1 MILVVAVLAG
11 LLAGLCRAWIGKRK
25 YRAYELKMPIL
36 VLLAFIPQ
44 YFIFF
49 APKTRVLIPDTIV
62 RVLFVLSLLL
72 LLAFSIFN
80 IRKTG
85 FWLIGFGFLCNFVVI
100 LLNGGF
106 MPISFETASK
116 ISAQSGATLVI
127 GQRFG
132 YTKDL
137 ILAPETIKLAFL
149 SDRFVI
155 NNLLGSNIAFSLGD
169 LLISAGVLWLLWTL
183 GGNPN
188 SPVKEHV
195 NE

>member
-1 MILVVAVLAG
+1 
-11 LLAGLCRAWIGKRK
+11 
-25 YRAYELKMPIL
+25 MPII
-36 VLLAFIPQ
+36 VLMAFIPQ
-44 YFIFF
+44 YLIFF
-49 APKTRVLIPDTIV
+49 APKTRALIPDNIV

-72 LLAFSIFN
+72 LLVFSIFN

-85 FWLIGFGFLCNFVVI
+85 FWLIGFGFLCNFAVI

-116 ISAQSGATLVI
+116 ISAQSGTTLVV

-132 YTKDL
+132 YTKDVV
-137 ILAPETIKLAFL
+137 LAPETIKLAFL

-155 NNLLGSNIAFSLGD
+155 NNFLGSNIAFSLGD
-169 LLISAGVLWLLWTL
+169 LLISVGVVWLLWTL
-183 GGNPN
+183 GGKPQ
-188 SPVKEHV
+188 PFIKEQV